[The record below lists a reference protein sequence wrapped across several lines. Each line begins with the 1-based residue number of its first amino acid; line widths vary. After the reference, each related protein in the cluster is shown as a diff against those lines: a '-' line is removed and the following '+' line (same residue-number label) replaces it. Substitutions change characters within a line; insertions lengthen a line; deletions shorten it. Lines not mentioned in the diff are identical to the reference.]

1 MTTECTQDSLD
12 FASLGS
18 RKVTAAFDGGAMT
31 SNAGALLLR
40 EADRAIGLSRQAA
53 ACFTDGRRQ
62 DRIEHSVE
70 TLIGQRIHGISLGYE
85 DLNDHDELRH
95 DPVLGLVSGKVE
107 ARRSDCAVLAGKST
121 LNRLEHAPRI
131 DEDRYRKL
139 SISLCP

>member
-1 MTTECTQDSLD
+1 MPTECSQDSLD

-40 EADRAIGLSRQAA
+40 EADHAIGLSRQAA

-70 TLIGQRIHGISLGYE
+70 TLIGQRIHGIALGY
-85 DLNDHDELRH
+85 R
-95 DPVLGLVSGKVE
+95 
-107 ARRSDCAVLAGKST
+107 T
-121 LNRLEHAPRI
+121 
-131 DEDRYRKL
+131 
-139 SISLCP
+139 